1 MEKLLQQAKGLQ
13 EDLIKTRRCL
23 HEYAETGFALTQTLA
38 FVRGE
43 LKNLGYT
50 PQKCGKAGL
59 IATVGK
65 GEKCFLLRAD
75 MDALKTPEKSGERFA
90 CKNGN
95 MHACG
100 HDLHTTMLLGA
111 ARLLKANED
120 KLNGQVKL
128 LFQPAEEILEGAKN
142 VLNAGVLQSPKV
154 HAAMALHV
162 ATGVELATGT
172 AVVASGVSAP
182 AADYFTIEVQGK
194 GCHGAAPWNGVDAL
208 TVAARILLAL
218 QEIHARELPLSH
230 SAVLTVGAIESGKA
244 GNAICDFAT
253 LHGTLR
259 AFDEGVRKQIKTRIE
274 EIAKNI
280 ANAFRAKA
288 KVVYGGGCP
297 TLLNDNKLSAFALD
311 KARKLLGENVVFSAE
326 QLNGGERA
334 KNGGSED
341 FAYISHEV
349 PSVMVSLAAGEKSKG
364 YEYPLHHPKVTFDEN
379 ALCVG
384 AALYAH
390 VAIEWLKGV

>member
-1 MEKLLQQAKGLQ
+1 MENLLKQAKDLQ
-13 EDLIKTRRCL
+13 EDLVKIRRDL
-23 HEYAETGFALTQTLA
+23 HECAETGFALTQTLA
-38 FVRGE
+38 LVRGE
-43 LKNLGYT
+43 LKKLGYT
-50 PQKCGKAGL
+50 PQKCGRAGL

-65 GEKCFLLRAD
+65 GAKCFLLRAD
-75 MDALKTPEKSGERFA
+75 MDALKISEKSGERFA

-100 HDLHTTMLLGA
+100 HDLHTAMLLGA
-111 ARLLKANED
+111 TRLLKANED

-142 VLNAGVLQSPKV
+142 VLNAGVLKNPKV

-162 ATGVELATGT
+162 ATGVELVTGT

-182 AADYFTIEVQGK
+182 AADYFAIEVQGK
-194 GCHGAAPWNGVDAL
+194 GCHGSTPWNGIDAL

-218 QEIHARELPLSH
+218 QEIHARELPLAH
-230 SAVLTVGAIESGKA
+230 SAVLTVGAIEGGKT
-244 GNAICDFAT
+244 GNAICDCAL

-259 AFDEGVRKQIKTRIE
+259 AFDEGVREKIKMRVK
-274 EIAKNI
+274 EIAKKI
-280 ANAFRAKA
+280 AKAFGAKA

-297 TLLNDNKLSAFALD
+297 TLLNDKDLSVFALNKARELLGKKSAFS
-311 KARKLLGENVVFSAE
+311 VAE
-326 QLNGGERA
+326 LSGGERA

-341 FAYISHEV
+341 FAYITHEV
-349 PSVMVSLAAGEKSKG
+349 PSVMVSLAAGEKGKG
-364 YEYPLHHPKVTFDEN
+364 YEYPLHHPKVTFDES

-390 VAIEWLKGV
+390 IAIEWLQGV

>member
-1 MEKLLQQAKGLQ
+1 MVKA
-13 EDLIKTRRCL
+13 RRYL
-23 HEYAETGFALTQTLA
+23 HECAETGFALAQTLA
-38 FVRGE
+38 FVREE
-43 LKNLGYT
+43 LKKLGYE

-65 GEKCFLLRAD
+65 GNRCFLLRAD
-75 MDALKTPEKSGERFA
+75 MDALHIPEKSGERFA

-100 HDLHTTMLLGA
+100 HDLHTAMLLGA
-111 ARLLKANED
+111 ARLLKEHEE

-142 VLNAGVLQSPKV
+142 VVKAGVLENPKV

-194 GCHGAAPWNGVDAL
+194 GCHGATPWSGVDAL

-218 QEIHARELPLSH
+218 QEIHARELSLAH
-230 SAVLTVGAIESGKA
+230 SAVLTVGTIEGGTA
-244 GNAICDFAT
+244 GNAVCDFA
-253 LHGTLR
+253 LLRGTLR
-259 AFDEGVRKQIKTRIE
+259 AFDEDTRTRIKRRME

-288 KVVYGGGCP
+288 KIVYEGGCP
-297 TLLNDNKLSAFALD
+297 TLVSDQALSAFALD
-311 KARKLLGENVVFSAE
+311 RARKLLGENAAFSAVE
-326 QLNGGERA
+326 LSGDERA
-334 KNGGSED
+334 KSGGSED
-341 FAYISHEV
+341 FAYISREV
-349 PSVMVSLAAGEKSKG
+349 PSVMVSLAAGEKGKG
-364 YEYPLHHPKVTFDEN
+364 YEYPLHHPQVTFDEN

-390 VAIEWLKGV
+390 IAIEWLKE

>member
-1 MEKLLQQAKGLQ
+1 MKNVFRQAKDLQ
-13 EDLIKTRRCL
+13 EDLVKARRYL
-23 HEYAETGFALTQTLA
+23 HECAETGFALAQTLA
-38 FVRGE
+38 FVREE
-43 LKNLGYT
+43 LKNLGYE

-65 GEKCFLLRAD
+65 GNRCFLLRAD
-75 MDALKTPEKSGERFA
+75 MDALHIPEKSGERFA

-100 HDLHTTMLLGA
+100 HDLHTAMLLGA
-111 ARLLKANED
+111 ARLLKEHEE

-142 VLNAGVLQSPKV
+142 VVKAGVLENPKV

-194 GCHGAAPWNGVDAL
+194 GCHGATPWSGVDAL

-218 QEIHARELPLSH
+218 QEIHARELSLAH
-230 SAVLTVGAIESGKA
+230 SAVLTVGTIEGGTA
-244 GNAICDFAT
+244 GNAVCDFA
-253 LHGTLR
+253 LLRGTLR
-259 AFDEGVRKQIKTRIE
+259 AFDEDTRTRIKRRME

-288 KVVYGGGCP
+288 KIVYEGGCP
-297 TLLNDNKLSAFALD
+297 TLVSDQALSAFALD
-311 KARKLLGENVVFSAE
+311 RARKLLGENAAFSAAE
-326 QLNGGERA
+326 LSGDERA
-334 KNGGSED
+334 KSGGSED
-341 FAYISHEV
+341 FAYISREV
-349 PSVMVSLAAGEKSKG
+349 PSVMVSLAAGEKGKG
-364 YEYPLHHPKVTFDEN
+364 YEYPLHHPQVTFDEN

-390 VAIEWLKGV
+390 IAIEWFKE

>member
-1 MEKLLQQAKGLQ
+1 MKNVFRQAKDLQ
-13 EDLIKTRRCL
+13 EDLVKARRYL
-23 HEYAETGFALTQTLA
+23 HECAETGFALAQTLA
-38 FVRGE
+38 FVREE
-43 LKNLGYT
+43 LKNLGYE

-65 GEKCFLLRAD
+65 GNRCFLLRAD
-75 MDALKTPEKSGERFA
+75 MDALHIPEKSGERFA

-100 HDLHTTMLLGA
+100 HDLHTAMLLGA
-111 ARLLKANED
+111 ARLLKEHEE

-142 VLNAGVLQSPKV
+142 VVKAGVLENPKV

-194 GCHGAAPWNGVDAL
+194 GCHGATPWSGVDAL

-218 QEIHARELPLSH
+218 QEIHARELSLAH
-230 SAVLTVGAIESGKA
+230 SAVLTVGTIEGGTA
-244 GNAICDFAT
+244 GNAVCDFA
-253 LHGTLR
+253 LLRGTLR
-259 AFDEGVRKQIKTRIE
+259 AFDEDTRTRIKRRME

-288 KVVYGGGCP
+288 KIVYEGGCP
-297 TLLNDNKLSAFALD
+297 TLVSDQALSAFALD
-311 KARKLLGENVVFSAE
+311 RARKLLGENAAFSAVE
-326 QLNGGERA
+326 LSGDERA
-334 KNGGSED
+334 KSGGSED
-341 FAYISHEV
+341 FAYISREV
-349 PSVMVSLAAGEKSKG
+349 PSVMVSLAAGEKGKG
-364 YEYPLHHPKVTFDEN
+364 YEYPLHHPQVTFDEN

-390 VAIEWLKGV
+390 IAIEWLKE